1 MNGTGIKINKIL
13 FYTKSFSMLVFDL
26 YKLGFKVNDHQIQ
39 NIKLKCY
46 IK

>member
-1 MNGTGIKINKIL
+1 
-13 FYTKSFSMLVFDL
+13 MLVFDL

-46 IK
+46 IKQGFYWVPMDTYWKALHIPY